1 MHRDNT
7 ILTWLAHA
15 CFDCQHAVLLSTAV
29 MLQLSQPLHQ
39 QCLVQS
45 GSWST
50 PDTCNVSV
58 LSTMAVSVAVKVL
71 SIFEGMYSLIS
82 AHVGAVLRVRV
93 AAGRK
98 SWSGLQALLL
108 QICCGVLA
116 RYALF
121 MLQSCTSASAVAIA
135 KSIYTNKCGRQAMV
149 LVQQKS
155 GALGQKC

>member
-15 CFDCQHAVLLSTAV
+15 CFDCPHAVLPSTAV

-45 GSWST
+45 GSWTT

-71 SIFEGMYSLIS
+71 SIFEGIYSLIS

-98 SWSGLQALLL
+98 SWSGLQGSHQDAA
-108 QICCGVLA
+108 QRV
-116 RYALF
+116 
-121 MLQSCTSASAVAIA
+121 
-135 KSIYTNKCGRQAMV
+135 
-149 LVQQKS
+149 
-155 GALGQKC
+155 